1 MKTET
6 KTRSGSPLAGA
17 LALALAF
24 ILLAALQLI
33 LAPAPG
39 ASAAPPAAPTPVAS
53 IPGDSDNSLYINF
66 QSALSMSTDT
76 NTSGRL
82 IQGYEYLDA
91 QYVAAQ
97 DAGNRLTITIQFSN
111 DNSNW
116 VSGPT
121 LADLSAGTGDIT
133 DISRF
138 QLFGRYV
145 RFAQTMEVDVT
156 DPVTVTIIGL
166 AK

>member
-1 MKTET
+1 MET
-6 KTRSGSPLAGA
+6 RKTRTLIAVVVIGL
-17 LALALAF
+17 
-24 ILLAALQLI
+24 ILLAALQII
-33 LAPAPG
+33 LAPAP
-39 ASAAPPAAPTPVAS
+39 AVVAAPLAAPTTVAN
-53 IPGDSDNSLYINF
+53 IPSSDRSLYINF

-82 IQGYEYLDA
+82 VGNYEYLDA

-121 LADLSAGTGDIT
+121 LANLASGSADRTDIT
-133 DISRF
+133 RF
-138 QLFGRYV
+138 PIFGRYV

-156 DPVTVTIIGL
+156 DPVTVTITGL

>member
-1 MKTET
+1 MKT
-6 KTRSGSPLAGA
+6 KQTRTLIAVVVIGL
-17 LALALAF
+17 
-24 ILLAALQLI
+24 ILLAALQI
-33 LAPAPG
+33 VLAPAPY
-39 ASAAPPAAPTPVAS
+39 AVAAPPAAPTPVAN

-82 IQGYEYLDA
+82 VQGYEYLDA
-91 QYVAAQ
+91 QYIAAQ

-116 VSGPT
+116 VSGPV
-121 LADLSAGTGDIT
+121 LANLASGSADRS

-156 DPVTVTIIGL
+156 DPVTITIIGL